1 MAIIPLLKA
10 RQIVT
15 ALLRLGFFVVRQ
27 RGSHIRLRHHFDPT
41 RHVTVPNHAREVSP
55 RILGS
60 ILKQAKTTLQEFLKA
75 LR

>member
-10 RQIVT
+10 GQIVG

-27 RGSHIRLRHHFDPT
+27 RGSHIRLRHRFDPT
-41 RHVTVPNHAREVSP
+41 RQVTVPNHAKEVSP
-55 RILGS
+55 RIVVS